1 MKIKELLKNAE
12 YGITVYFVFAD
23 IIEMEYYFDKN
34 SSLSEA
40 DMEVL
45 NMEPS
50 KIWGWDDGTIC
61 VEVKINGQ
69 VLGHIEDQV
78 KGGNVIALSMIITK
92 KDEHAHGLNNI
103 AFIDFDDRSEKM
115 VKELFELPQVI
126 EAGYKLDVYIGNKGF

>member
-12 YGITVYFVFAD
+12 YGITVYFVFAG

-61 VEVKINGQ
+61 VEVKIN
-69 VLGHIEDQV
+69 
-78 KGGNVIALSMIITK
+78 A
-92 KDEHAHGLNNI
+92 
-103 AFIDFDDRSEKM
+103 
-115 VKELFELPQVI
+115 
-126 EAGYKLDVYIGNKGF
+126 

>member
-12 YGITVYFVFAD
+12 YGITVYFVLEAV
-23 IIEMEYYFDKN
+23 IEMEYYFDKN

-61 VEVKINGQ
+61 VEVKING
-69 VLGHIEDQV
+69 
-78 KGGNVIALSMIITK
+78 
-92 KDEHAHGLNNI
+92 
-103 AFIDFDDRSEKM
+103 
-115 VKELFELPQVI
+115 
-126 EAGYKLDVYIGNKGF
+126 

>member
-1 MKIKELLKNAE
+1 MKIKELLKYAE
-12 YGITVYFVFAD
+12 EGITVYFMFEDV
-23 IIEMEYYFDKN
+23 IEMKYDFDKN

-78 KGGNVIALSMIITK
+78 KGGET
-92 KDEHAHGLNNI
+92 
-103 AFIDFDDRSEKM
+103 
-115 VKELFELPQVI
+115 
-126 EAGYKLDVYIGNKGF
+126 